1 MSKPIKVGDASS
13 IEALN
18 KAYET
23 SKEHHDRER
32 LMAIRL
38 ASHGKNTL
46 EQIGSILKR
55 GRATIARWLKSYRE
69 GGIENLLHRG
79 HGGRTVSLSDSDR
92 EALTEKLLSGCW
104 KRAKDI
110 QTWLHQERGVDLKL
124 GGVYHWLHR
133 MKGSWKLP
141 RPRHKGQNAA
151 KLEEFRKEI
160 VSRLEALDIP
170 IGVPVH
176 IWIEDEHRSG
186 LKSVLRRC
194 WTIKGHEVTAPHQDK
209 YEWSYVYGAADI
221 VTSRAEFLYTPTVSL
236 EYTRAFLKQL
246 AATDPG
252 AIHIVIWDRAGYHPE
267 SLNKSDGK
275 LFDVIRFV
283 PLEPYSPE
291 LNPIEPLWDR
301 VKDRLAN
308 EVWESLDN
316 MESAI
321 TEVLKPFWDD
331 VKNVWSLLGNTWLTR
346 GVIIFLQHR
355 LE

>member
-1 MSKPIKVGDASS
+1 MSKPIKLGNSLSKEELD
-13 IEALN
+13 
-18 KAYET
+18 KAYKT
-23 SKEHHDRER
+23 SRECHDRER

-38 ASHGKNTL
+38 ASQGGGTL

-69 GGIENLLHRG
+69 EGIENLLHRG
-79 HGGRTVSLSDSDR
+79 HGGRTVSLSDSDS
-92 EALTEKLLSGCW
+92 EALREKLLSGCW

-110 QTWLHQERGVDLKL
+110 QTWLWQERGVNLKL
-124 GGVYHWLHR
+124 GGVYYWLHR
-133 MKGSWKLP
+133 IKGSWKLP
-141 RPRHKGQNAA
+141 RPKHKGQNTE
-151 KLEEFRKEI
+151 KLEEFKREI
-160 VSRLEALDIP
+160 LSRLKALDIP
-170 IGVPVH
+170 IGVPIH

-186 LKSVLRRC
+186 LKSILRRC

-209 YEWSYVYGAADI
+209 YEWSYTYGAADI

-236 EYTRAFLKQL
+236 KYTRVFLEQL
-246 AATDPG
+246 LATDPE
-252 AIHIVIWDRAGYHPE
+252 AVHIVIWDGAGYHPK

-308 EVWESLDN
+308 EVWENLDS

-321 TEVLKPFWDD
+321 TEILKPFWED

-346 GVIIFLQHR
+346 SVIIFLQQR